1 MDLFKFNPG
10 SDPSFLTN
18 GEILNRI
25 KTIQW
30 VERYR
35 DPGEFEITAGVS
47 SDLRTRL
54 PVGTMISHIDTLEV
68 MMVESVNIKE
78 DTDGEEPQITIRGR
92 SLESYLKHRIVGDDI
107 ETYID
112 IGTGLHLM
120 TGNEPY
126 QIPFGTSWE
135 QIKYMIDQHITS
147 LLAGPTGD
155 VVAGFVAIEN
165 QQHIGS
171 STAQART
178 MRKQN
183 LHSAVLE
190 LLAVDDFGIQ
200 TVRPNSGN
208 VDPTTTEFRIHN
220 GSDLTTSV
228 IFSHSFGDLE
238 KSEYFWS
245 DAALK
250 TDYLCVSNYYNL
262 RSDYAIEGYNRRVMY
277 VDCSDIDEMYDDTE
291 VVDGTIVIAIHEA
304 MDVRGQ
310 QALRAQVLANLMSTD
325 VSRRTR
331 YKFKKHYDVGDLVTV
346 QGNYDVETVMRIA
359 EHVVFQDENG
369 ESGYPTLAALN
380 E

>member
-10 SDPSFLTN
+10 EDPSFLTN
-18 GEILNRI
+18 GEFLNRI
-25 KTIQW
+25 KTAQW

-35 DPGEFEITAGVS
+35 DPGEFQITAGVS
-47 SDLRTRL
+47 SNLRALL
-54 PVGTMISHIDTLEV
+54 PVGTMISHVDTLEV

-78 DTDGEEPQITIRGR
+78 DQDGDEPQITIKGR

-112 IGTGLHLM
+112 IGTGYHLIV
-120 TGNEPY
+120 TNEPY
-126 QIPFGTSWE
+126 NLPFGTSWE
-135 QIKYMIDQHITS
+135 QIKYMIDEHITT
-147 LLAGPTGD
+147 LFAGPPGD

-171 STAQART
+171 STAQIRT

-200 TVRPNSGN
+200 TVRPNPGN
-208 VDPTTTEFRIHN
+208 VDPATTEFRIHN
-220 GSDLTTSV
+220 GNDLTTDV
-228 IFSHSFGDLE
+228 IFSYSLGDLE

-250 TDYLCVSNYYNL
+250 TDFLCVSNYSAL
-262 RSDYAIEGYNRRVMY
+262 RSDYAATGYNRRVMF
-277 VDCSDIDEMYDDTE
+277 VDCTDIDEMYDDTE
-291 VVDGTIVIAIHEA
+291 VIDPDISGAIWAA

-310 QALRAQVLANLMSTD
+310 QALRAQVLANLLSTD

-331 YKFKKHYDVGDLVTV
+331 YKFKKHYDVGDIVTV

>member
-10 SDPSFLTN
+10 ADPSLLTN
-18 GEILNRI
+18 GEFLNRI
-25 KTIQW
+25 KTVSW
-30 VERYR
+30 TERYR

-47 SDLRTRL
+47 SNLRSIL
-54 PVGTMISHIDTLEV
+54 PVGTLISHVETLEV
-68 MMVESVNIKE
+68 MMVESINIKE
-78 DTDGEEPQITIRGR
+78 DEDGEEPQITIRGR

-112 IGTGLHLM
+112 IGTGFHLM
-120 TGNEPY
+120 VSNEPY
-126 QIPFGTSWE
+126 TLPFGTSWE
-135 QIKYMIDQHITS
+135 QIKYMIDQHITT
-147 LLAGPTGD
+147 LLAGPSGD

-171 STAQART
+171 STTQNRT

-200 TVRPNSGN
+200 VVRPNPGN
-208 VDPTTTEFRIHN
+208 VNPATTEFRIHN
-220 GSDLTTSV
+220 GVDRTVDV
-228 IFSHSFGDLE
+228 IFSHSLGDLD

-250 TDYLCVSNYYNL
+250 TDYLCVSNYYTL
-262 RSDYAIEGYNRRVMY
+262 RSDYATTGYNRRVMF
-277 VDCSDIDEMYDDTE
+277 VDCSDIDEMYDDTQ
-291 VVDGTIVIAIHEA
+291 VVDSAIVLAINEA

-310 QALRAQVLANLMSTD
+310 QALRAQVLANLLSTD

-331 YKFKKHYDVGDLVTV
+331 YKFKKHYDVGDLVWV
-346 QGNYDVETVMRIA
+346 QGDYDVETVMRVA
-359 EHVVFQDENG
+359 EHVTFQDENG

>member
-10 SDPSFLTN
+10 ADATFLTD
-18 GEILNRI
+18 GQILNKT

-35 DPGEFEITAGVS
+35 DPGEFEIVAGVS
-47 SDLRTRL
+47 SNLRALL
-54 PVGTMISHIDTLEV
+54 PLGTMLSHLDTLEV
-68 MMVESVNIKE
+68 MMVENVTIKE
-78 DTDGEEPQITIRGR
+78 SEDDEEDQITIRGR

-112 IGTGLHLM
+112 IGTGYHLM
-120 TGNEPY
+120 TTNVPY
-126 QIPFGTSWE
+126 QLPFDTSWE
-135 QIKYMIDQHITS
+135 QTVYMIDQHIVTLFS
-147 LLAGPTGD
+147 GTYGDRLL
-155 VVAGFVAIEN
+155 GFVPISN
-165 QQHIGS
+165 QQHVGP
-171 STAQART
+171 STAEVRT

-200 TVRPNSGN
+200 TVRPNADN

-220 GSDLTTSV
+220 GIDRTTDV
-228 IFSHSFGDLE
+228 IFSHAFGDLN

-262 RSDYAIEGYNRRVMY
+262 RSDYTATGYDRRVMY
-277 VDCSDIDEMYDDTE
+277 VDCTDIDEMYDDT
-291 VVDGTIVIAIHEA
+291 TIIDAPDVNGA
-304 MDVRGQ
+304 MDIRGQ
-310 QALRAQVLANLMSTD
+310 QALRAQVRANLLATD
-325 VSRRTR
+325 VSRSTR
-331 YKFKKHYDVGDLVTV
+331 YKFKRDYDIGDLITV

-359 EHVVFQDENG
+359 EHVTFQDEKG